1 MSGRDW
7 ILWLA
12 VILAVMILMIIL
24 IAGSTFVPSAA
35 VVNL

>member
-7 ILWLA
+7 IIWLVIVFA
-12 VILAVMILMIIL
+12 VVILMIIL

>member
-7 ILWLA
+7 LIWVA
-12 VILAVMILMIIL
+12 VILAVMILAIVL